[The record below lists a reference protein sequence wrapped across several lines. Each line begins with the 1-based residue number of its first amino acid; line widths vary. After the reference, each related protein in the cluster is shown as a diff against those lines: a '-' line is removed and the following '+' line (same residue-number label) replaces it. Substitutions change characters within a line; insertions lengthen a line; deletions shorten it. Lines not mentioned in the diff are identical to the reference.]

1 MKRKPSRSTLCGP
14 LGSDGWKKHGIFPKP
29 YRMGD
34 RTAVAGGS
42 TQSKNAAGRCAMT
55 DQSPH
60 PPRPG
65 RVITIGMQKG
75 GVSKTTNACH
85 LAVALGELGRRV
97 LLWDVDENYGATKV
111 FGIPPSAFITTM
123 HVLTGDSTV
132 EEAILSFDADDIDIE
147 LPRNVDLIPSS
158 RTLQNV
164 EKALSAPDTFY
175 NPNECLYP
183 AVKELKALGRYDYI
197 LLDTGPQASPTTR
210 SAYLVSEY
218 FILSLVPEKLAVD
231 SLPDALQDIANARRP
246 GRNPSLHLLG
256 LILSCMD
263 RRVTLAKRYEDAIT
277 QRFKQANEEPV
288 KFTTTIGR
296 AAAINRAA
304 HQGQTILQTEPNHRV
319 SHQYRQLAQ
328 ELEDRIAA
336 HLAGQGD
343 LSWEA
348 LGDAPDDVGT
358 GLTAHA

>member
-1 MKRKPSRSTLCGP
+1 MTGN
-14 LGSDGWKKHGIFPKP
+14 
-29 YRMGD
+29 
-34 RTAVAGGS
+34 S
-42 TQSKNAAGRCAMT
+42 TQ
-55 DQSPH
+55 
-60 PPRPG
+60 PPRLG
-65 RVITIGMQKG
+65 RVISIGMQKG

-85 LAVALGELGRRV
+85 LAVALGERGRRI

-111 FGIPPSAFITTM
+111 FGIPPSAFCTTM
-123 HVLTGDSTV
+123 NVLTGDSTA

-158 RTLQNV
+158 RALQSVETSLSTL
-164 EKALSAPDTFY
+164 DTFY
-175 NPNECLYP
+175 NPNECLYTP
-183 AVKELKALGRYDYI
+183 IEELKALGRYDYI
-197 LLDTGPQASPTTR
+197 LIDTGPQASPTTR

-277 QRFKQANEEPV
+277 QRFRQANEEPV

-304 HQGQTILQTEPNHRV
+304 HEGKTILQTEPNHRV
-319 SHQYRQLAQ
+319 SHQYRQLAPGDRGPNHGPPHGS
-328 ELEDRIAA
+328 ERPALADTYRRFAALERPCVNHRRTYPTSRSTSSMTSDSLTPSRAPPVQLRRIRTRPSR
-336 HLAGQGD
+336 
-343 LSWEA
+343 LS
-348 LGDAPDDVGT
+348 P
-358 GLTAHA
+358 

>member
-1 MKRKPSRSTLCGP
+1 MTGNSSQ
-14 LGSDGWKKHGIFPKP
+14 
-29 YRMGD
+29 
-34 RTAVAGGS
+34 
-42 TQSKNAAGRCAMT
+42 QS
-55 DQSPH
+55 
-60 PPRPG
+60 RPG
-65 RVITIGMQKG
+65 RVISIGMQKG

-85 LAVALGELGRRV
+85 IAVALGELGRRV

-111 FGIPPSAFITTM
+111 FGIPPNAFCTTM
-123 HVLTGDSTV
+123 NVLTGDSTA
-132 EEAILSFDADDIDIE
+132 EEAILAFDADDIDIE
-147 LPRNVDLIPSS
+147 LPLNVDLIPSS
-158 RTLQNV
+158 RALQSV
-164 EKALSAPDTFY
+164 ETSLSALDTFH
-175 NPNECLYP
+175 NSNECLY
-183 AVKELKALGRYDYI
+183 ASIEELKALGRHDYI
-197 LLDTGPQASPTTR
+197 LIDTGPQASPTTR

-277 QRFKQANEEPV
+277 QRFRQANEEPV

-304 HQGQTILQTEPNHRV
+304 HQGKTILQTEPNHRV

-328 ELEDRIAA
+328 EVEDRIAA
-336 HLAGQGD
+336 HLAGRSDMHWQ
-343 LSWEA
+343 
-348 LGDAPDDVGT
+348 T
-358 GLTAHA
+358 LTEDSPLVAAHA

>member
-1 MKRKPSRSTLCGP
+1 MGGASVADQDSQPKR
-14 LGSDGWKKHGIFPKP
+14 
-29 YRMGD
+29 
-34 RTAVAGGS
+34 
-42 TQSKNAAGRCAMT
+42 AGRII
-55 DQSPH
+55 S
-60 PPRPG
+60 
-65 RVITIGMQKG
+65 IGMQKG

-111 FGIPPSAFITTM
+111 FGIPPNAFITTM
-123 HVLTGDSTV
+123 HVLTGDSTA
-132 EEAILSFDADDIDIE
+132 EEAILAFDADDIDIE

-158 RTLQNV
+158 RALQNV
-164 EKALSAPDTFY
+164 EKALSALDTFY
-175 NPNECLYP
+175 NPNECLH
-183 AVKELKALGRYDYI
+183 ASVEELKSLGRYDYI
-197 LLDTGPQASPTTR
+197 FIDTGPQASPTTR

-231 SLPDALQDIANARRP
+231 SLPDALQDIGNARRA

-296 AAAINRAA
+296 AAAINRAV
-304 HQGQTILQTEPNHRV
+304 HLGKTILQTEPNHRV
-319 SHQYRQLAQ
+319 SHQYRELAQ
-328 ELEDRIAA
+328 EIEERIEA
-336 HLAGQGD
+336 HLAR
-343 LSWEA
+343 
-348 LGDAPDDVGT
+348 PDKLPWKTLTEVQASV
-358 GLTAHA
+358 TAHA